1 MSLNITTEQMRSLK
15 RILHAIR
22 ELRQHRHTATA
33 ELLVE
38 RVLRTFPDATLE
50 TNPLNGHVLLWG
62 SGGPIADS
70 ESEL

>member
-1 MSLNITTEQMRSLK
+1 MNLSTDQLRSLR
-15 RILHAIR
+15 RILRAIR
-22 ELRQHRHTATA
+22 ELRQLRLTATA

>member
-1 MSLNITTEQMRSLK
+1 MNLSTDQLRSLR
-15 RILHAIR
+15 RILRAIR
-22 ELRQHRHTATA
+22 DLRQHRLTATA